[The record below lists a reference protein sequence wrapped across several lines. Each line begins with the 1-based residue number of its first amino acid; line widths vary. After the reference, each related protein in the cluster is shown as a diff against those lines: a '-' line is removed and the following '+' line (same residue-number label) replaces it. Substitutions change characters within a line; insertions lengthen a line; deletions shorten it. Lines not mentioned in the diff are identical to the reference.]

1 MAEHKVRLGKQ
12 DNEGLMSG
20 YQKGSHS
27 TRPVPVP
34 VQELVWKSKRVE
46 RGKLKSLAAQL
57 AQYGL

>member
-1 MAEHKVRLGKQ
+1 
-12 DNEGLMSG
+12 MSG

-27 TRPVPVP
+27 TRPAPVP
-34 VQELVWKSKRVE
+34 VQELVRKSKRVE